1 MRQEG
6 HGAVGA
12 PLDPDQQPGER
23 GPGRPREPATD
34 QRILDAALQLM
45 AEQGYARMSMD
56 QVAAAAGVTKP
67 TIYRR
72 YSGKIQ
78 LAMAA
83 IVAYCAD
90 APAPVTGETRADL
103 IAQLDQLRHALGRP
117 NGMGMVGTVLSEE
130 HETPELLASFRE
142 HLVAP
147 RRHAMRSILERA
159 RDRGE
164 LRPEADLAIA
174 ATLLVGA
181 YYAHYLGGAP
191 FPDGW
196 TASVVDAVL
205 ASITHPPDSPAVEC

>member
-1 MRQEG
+1 MSSEQ
-6 HGAVGA
+6 
-12 PLDPDQQPGER
+12 PSNQPPGER
-23 GPGRPREPATD
+23 GPGRPREPETD
-34 QRILDAALQLM
+34 RRILDAALHLM

-56 QVAAAAGVTKP
+56 QVAALAGVTKP

-72 YSGKIQ
+72 YPGKVQ

-83 IVAYCAD
+83 IVVYCAD
-90 APAPVTGETRADL
+90 VSLEAVGDTRIDL
-103 IAQLDQLRHALGRP
+103 LGQLDQLRYALDRP

-130 HETPELLASFRE
+130 RETPELLASFRE
-142 HLVAP
+142 HLVGP
-147 RRHAMRSILERA
+147 RRKAIRAILERA

-164 LRPEADLAIA
+164 LRADADLAIA

-196 TASVVDAVL
+196 SEGVVDAVL
-205 ASITHPPDSPAVEC
+205 RSILRQPPEPIL